1 MKIENNNLGSLPI
14 DMIIVIMKL
23 LLSSGFE
30 DFFNFLKALAQTQRM
45 SAVIHLLEEF
55 LVRDLY
61 MPRILATQSDV
72 TCFNR
77 FVGIGENL
85 RIYDA
90 ILYARSRDIICGFG
104 NIDGHLT
111 EVDLLAANGHF
122 LSMVGKF
129 ILGILYKKESCSD
142 ITVEAIVCIYKHPHN
157 RRYILSALTHMR
169 DMKSC
174 IKVSSTAKDVDINPT
189 CIIHPKVANA
199 LFTYTRK
206 PADDCLFCNI
216 AAMLNVFMNTEE

>member
-1 MKIENNNLGSLPI
+1 
-14 DMIIVIMKL
+14 
-23 LLSSGFE
+23 
-30 DFFNFLKALAQTQRM
+30 M
-45 SAVIHLLEEF
+45 SAVIHLLEAF
-55 LVRDLY
+55 PVRDLY
-61 MPRILATQSDV
+61 RPRILLTQSDV

-90 ILYARSRDIICGFG
+90 ILYARSRDIICGSG

-111 EVDLLAANGHF
+111 QVDLLAANGHF
-122 LSMVGKF
+122 LSM
-129 ILGILYKKESCSD
+129 
-142 ITVEAIVCIYKHPHN
+142 N
-157 RRYILSALTHMR
+157 RRYILSALTHLR

-174 IKVSSTAKDVDINPT
+174 IKVSSTVKDVDINPT
-189 CIIHPKVANA
+189 CIIHPKVAKA

-216 AAMLNVFMNTEE
+216 AAMLKVFLNTEE